1 MSRGEV
7 IKHAR
12 TILRHARRLPTPE
25 SRVAAMSMF
34 REGMNETDKGRIAQL
49 RANAA
54 SYAEMV
60 SSVSELK
67 TLIAL
72 DTGEKMGPRDTIQAS
87 AARVGL
93 HVPKWADDELPQIL
107 PPKPTN
113 PHLVGP

>member
-1 MSRGEV
+1 MSREV
-7 IKHAR
+7 IRHAR
-12 TILRHARRLPTPE
+12 AILRYARRLPTPE

-34 REGMNETDKGRIAQL
+34 RAGKSESDKEKVAQL

-60 SSVSELK
+60 SSVAELK

-93 HVPKWADDELPQIL
+93 HVPKWADDELPEKL
-107 PPKPTN
+107 PPLPTN
-113 PHLVGP
+113 PHLASP